1 MKRRVFLS
9 LLLVVTM
16 ILGGVSTV
24 FAANGKVVDI
34 ISHGEAVDVKPI
46 SDIIGVDGK
55 GFNSE
60 KIMTLVKK
68 GYVQGYPDG
77 TLGLERNITRAEFAT
92 IIVNAL
98 GLQEEANSILLPI
111 TNFSDVNPTSW
122 YARNLAV
129 ASQLGIING
138 YPDGTFKPE
147 NEVSY
152 QEAFTMLVR
161 MVLSPEEIMMVEAGG
176 KYPYNYYQAAFNL
189 GLLEDINV
197 NNIAVP
203 ALRGNVFVALYNAI
217 VYMDG
222 EELIEPE
229 EVTVEGL
236 VVEKEGKEVKLL
248 LLDEDKEVVVKTDKN
263 LRIGEVYL
271 LKVKGE
277 EVVEVKESSKAKVVT
292 GELVKDGQGI
302 RIDRKK
308 YSLDDVVEILF
319 NGEEVEFKSLPRRVR
334 TAKATLYNDKV
345 IYLAAYDFDEII
357 AIDDVKNNRVY
368 GVTEEGYLRLI
379 SDNRYTEVYLYEDG
393 KLTEASFGD
402 IEAGDVAHIKR
413 DKRDTVIILTRD
425 HVGGVVGKFD
435 PKEFTVEIEG
445 TAYKLAEKAVLTQD
459 RKIAVIDSGNVLRP
473 YEGNDAVASLNI
485 LGEIQLINVDEEALV
500 FTKAIITGINGY
512 VLDVVTETGR
522 SDKFIV
528 TEFTEL
534 FTLRRDRYESRYNRE
549 RVVSELAVGDVVK
562 VLADAKGQLEEIE
575 VLPAEDVVITYLD
588 DTVIE
593 VGNKDYYLSEGVTV
607 FERAGRKIT
616 VADLYDYAD
625 LFYRNRNLAIAATIY
640 EYDREVDVIIIDI
653 VDEEAKEALLNYIE
667 SVKEKV
673 EEYEAYFVDEDIE
686 AAAAAVE
693 SLAQEILVNID
704 HLSNEDFKIMKEAL
718 AELVDELEKAI
729 VDMLKADLELMLDD
743 LITLREDLLAK
754 GKFAEADEVFLM
766 ILEVESSL
774 ETKLTVEEAEM
785 LIEDIDAL
793 LDLYEDILDDEI
805 DDEIDNEEETED
817 ETDDEEEGGNEET
830 QE

>member
-217 VYMDG
+217 AYMDG

-248 LLDEDKEVVVKTDKN
+248 LLDEDKEAVVKTDKD

-302 RIDRKK
+302 RINRKK
-308 YSLDDVVEILF
+308 YSLDNVVEILF

-379 SDNRYTEVYLYEDG
+379 SDNKYTEVYLYKDG

-562 VLADAKGQLEEIE
+562 V
-575 VLPAEDVVITYLD
+575 
-588 DTVIE
+588 
-593 VGNKDYYLSEGVTV
+593 
-607 FERAGRKIT
+607 
-616 VADLYDYAD
+616 
-625 LFYRNRNLAIAATIY
+625 
-640 EYDREVDVIIIDI
+640 
-653 VDEEAKEALLNYIE
+653 
-667 SVKEKV
+667 
-673 EEYEAYFVDEDIE
+673 
-686 AAAAAVE
+686 
-693 SLAQEILVNID
+693 
-704 HLSNEDFKIMKEAL
+704 
-718 AELVDELEKAI
+718 
-729 VDMLKADLELMLDD
+729 
-743 LITLREDLLAK
+743 
-754 GKFAEADEVFLM
+754 
-766 ILEVESSL
+766 
-774 ETKLTVEEAEM
+774 
-785 LIEDIDAL
+785 
-793 LDLYEDILDDEI
+793 
-805 DDEIDNEEETED
+805 
-817 ETDDEEEGGNEET
+817 
-830 QE
+830 

>member
-16 ILGGVSTV
+16 ILSGVSTA

-34 ISHGEAVDVKPI
+34 ISHGKAIDVKPI
-46 SDIIGVDGK
+46 SEIIGVDDK
-55 GFNSE
+55 RFNSE
-60 KIMTLVKK
+60 KIMALVKK

-98 GLQEEANSILLPI
+98 GLQEKANSILLPI

-203 ALRGNVFVALYNAI
+203 ALRGDVFVALYNAI
-217 VYMDG
+217 VYMNG

-236 VVEKEGKEVKLL
+236 VVEKEDKEVKLL
-248 LLDEDKEVVVKTDKN
+248 LLDEDKEVVVKTDKD

-271 LKVKGE
+271 LKVKGK

-308 YSLDDVVEILF
+308 YSLDDVVKILF
-319 NGEEVEFKSLPRRVR
+319 NGEEVEFKSLPRRVS

-379 SDNRYTEVYLYEDG
+379 SDNKYTEVYLYEDG

-425 HVGGVVGKFD
+425 HVSGVIGKFD

-500 FTKAIITGINGY
+500 FTKAIITSINGY
-512 VLDVVTETGR
+512 VLDVVTEAGR

-534 FTLRRDRYESRYNRE
+534 LTLRRDRYESRYNRE

-562 VLADAKGQLEEIE
+562 VLVDAKGQLEEIE

-593 VGNKDYYLSEGVTV
+593 VGNRDYYLSEGVTV

-640 EYDREVDVIIIDI
+640 KYDREVDVIIIDI
-653 VDEEAKEALLNYIE
+653 VDEEAKEALLSYIE
-667 SVKEKV
+667 SVKKRV
-673 EEYEAYFVDEDIE
+673 EEYEAYFVDEDIKD
-686 AAAAAVE
+686 AAAAVE
-693 SLAQEILVNID
+693 NLAQEILVNID

-729 VDMLKADLELMLDD
+729 VDMLKADLELMLND
-743 LITLREDLLAK
+743 LITLRGDLLAK

-766 ILEVESSL
+766 ILEVKSSL
-774 ETKLTVEEAEM
+774 ETKLTVEEAEI
-785 LIEDIDAL
+785 LIEGIDAL

-817 ETDDEEEGGNEET
+817 ETDDKEEGGNKET